1 MLPGMS
7 IGTGMPEVPAADCQH
22 LFKPLAAG
30 PLRGITWPAPGLLH
44 ELDQFEQTSLVKAKI
59 AALFP
64 GFITD
69 PDDTASGL
77 SGTNTGGVLTVGMEP
92 GSLIPLPPGPDIRLS
107 NPTGHDA

>member
-1 MLPGMS
+1 MS
-7 IGTGMPEVPAADCQH
+7 IETGMPEVPAADCQN

-30 PLRGITWPAPGLLH
+30 PLRRITWLAPGVRRLH
-44 ELDQFEQTSLVKAKI
+44 EFDQFDDAALVKARI
-59 AALFP
+59 AALLP

-69 PDDTASGL
+69 PDGTAGGL
-77 SGTNTGGVLTVGMEP
+77 SGINTGAALTVGMEP